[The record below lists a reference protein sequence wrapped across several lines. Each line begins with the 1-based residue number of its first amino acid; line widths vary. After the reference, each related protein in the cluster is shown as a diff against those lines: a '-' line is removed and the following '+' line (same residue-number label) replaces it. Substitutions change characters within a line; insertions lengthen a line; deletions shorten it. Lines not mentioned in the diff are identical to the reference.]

1 MRDLKPYDYFRFVL
15 KGKLGMKIRRVST
28 QVLICFLMMLF
39 LMVVGCVRSDD
50 VIPAAAATYSISGVV
65 SGDIK
70 AGVTINLTD
79 AATANATATT
89 ADGGTYSIT
98 GLANGGTYTL
108 TPILA
113 GYTFNPA
120 SKVVAITGSNMTA
133 DFVATSFTGPTY
145 SISGNVTGVGLMGVK
160 ITFSNGSTSGSTSA
174 EVLTDADGKYTS
186 PSLPAGGPPYT
197 VTPYHSGYAFTP
209 PNISGIILSFANST
223 GNNFASELYA
233 FTQAD
238 LEGTWNVHSLT
249 AGSAS
254 GWSRADVKIDSTKTL
269 SFADCLDSTT
279 STTCPT
285 GPIVWT
291 IDTTTGV
298 ISETDNTDL
307 TDAHY
312 TMTANKNFIAGTT
325 TGDDGSDQLIIAQ
338 KKVDGT
344 VYTNADL
351 QSKSFVFH
359 QLNVSPTLANNK
371 WEYATGS
378 TSSTGVITISSQT
391 TPPGTTGTNISGV
404 TISVDGSGVVSMS
417 DNETYDG
424 FLSADKKTIVGTVKK
439 GTEYHMMI
447 IQITDGQSSTTSNIA
462 GTSYGHML
470 AAGADPAPFWLHRTL
485 SIAGGIISFHLS
497 WVSSNSAVTRPAG
510 TQTIS
515 IGSSGTATIIGSD
528 FNGQLSYD
536 GKFMVGTET
545 FATGAFALDVITH

>member
-1 MRDLKPYDYFRFVL
+1 
-15 KGKLGMKIRRVST
+15 
-28 QVLICFLMMLF
+28 
-39 LMVVGCVRSDD
+39 
-50 VIPAAAATYSISGVV
+50 V
-65 SGDIK
+65 SGDIG

-79 AATANATATT
+79 AATANETATT
-89 ADGGTYSIT
+89 AADGTYSIT
-98 GLANGGTYTL
+98 GLTNGGTYTL

-145 SISGNVTGVGLMGVK
+145 SISGKVTGVGLMGVK
-160 ITFSNGSTSGSTSA
+160 ITLSNGSTSA
-174 EVLTDADGKYTS
+174 EVLTDADGNYTS
-186 PSLPAGGPPYT
+186 PSLPAGAPPYYT

-209 PNISGIILSFANST
+209 VNISGISVANST
-223 GNNFASELYA
+223 ENNFASELYA

-238 LEGTWNVHSLT
+238 LEGTWNVHSMT

-254 GWSRADVKIDSTKTL
+254 GWSHADVTIDFTGTL

-298 ISETDNTDL
+298 ISETDNTVP
-307 TDAHY
+307 TYAHY

-338 KKVDGT
+338 KLVPGT

-359 QLNVSPTLANNK
+359 QLNVSSTLANNK
-371 WEYATGS
+371 WEYGTGS

-417 DNETYDG
+417 DNATYNG
-424 FLSADKKTIVGTVKK
+424 FLSADKKTIVGTVTK
-439 GTEYHMMI
+439 GTEYHMLIM
-447 IQITDGQSSTTSNIA
+447 QITDGQSSTTSNIA

-497 WVSSNSAVTRPAG
+497 WVSSNSAVTAPAG
-510 TQTIS
+510 IQTIS

>member
-1 MRDLKPYDYFRFVL
+1 
-15 KGKLGMKIRRVST
+15 MKIRRVST
-28 QVLICFLMMLF
+28 QVLICFLVMMF

-145 SISGNVTGVGLMGVK
+145 SISGKVTGVDVLGAK
-160 ITFSNGSTSGSTSA
+160 ITISSASTIA
-174 EVLTDADGKYTS
+174 EVLTDADGNYTS
-186 PSLPAGGPPYT
+186 PSLPAGGPYT

-209 PNISGIILSFANST
+209 ANISGITLSNST
-223 GNNFASELYA
+223 GNNFASKSAA

-238 LEGTWNVHSLT
+238 IEGKWSLHELVAGT
-249 AGSAS
+249 AA
-254 GWSRADVKIDSTKTL
+254 GWRHFTTTIDSDGNL
-269 SFADCLDSTT
+269 SFADCFSTG
-279 STTCPT
+279 SPTCPT
-285 GPIVWT
+285 GPIVWI
-291 IDTTTGV
+291 IDPTTGV
-298 ISETDNTDL
+298 ITESGAGGNPNN
-307 TDAHY
+307 HY
-312 TMTANKNFIAGTT
+312 TMASNKNFIAGTLHDIGT
-325 TGDDGSDQLIIAQ
+325 TYPALWIVQ

-344 VYTNADL
+344 VYANANL
-351 QSKSFVFH
+351 QSKNFVFH
-359 QLNVSPTLANNK
+359 QLNVGSSNK
-371 WEYATGS
+371 WQYGTGS
-378 TSSTGVITISSQT
+378 TSSTGAINISSQT
-391 TPPGTTGTNISGV
+391 ASDGTPTTVDIGGAI
-404 TISVDGSGVVSMS
+404 ISVDSNGVVTMTGTGMA
-417 DNETYDG
+417 TYNG
-424 FLSADKKTIVGTVKK
+424 FLSADKKTIVGTVTE
-439 GTEYHMMI
+439 GTEYHMLI
-447 IQITDGQSSTTSNIA
+447 IQITDGQSSATSNIA
-462 GTSYGHML
+462 GTSYSHIL
-470 AAGADPAPFWLHRTL
+470 ATGADPAPFWLHRTL
-485 SIAGGIISFHLS
+485 SITGGIISFHLS
-497 WVSSNSAVTRPAG
+497 WVSSNSAVTRPTG
-510 TQTIS
+510 TQIIS

-545 FATGAFALDVITH
+545 FATGVFALEVITH